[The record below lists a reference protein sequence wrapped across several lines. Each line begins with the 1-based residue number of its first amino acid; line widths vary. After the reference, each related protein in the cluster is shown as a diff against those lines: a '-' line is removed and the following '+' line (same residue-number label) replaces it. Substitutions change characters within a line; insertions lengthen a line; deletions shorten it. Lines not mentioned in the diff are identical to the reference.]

1 MMSVGLVGMGIG
13 TALLVAER
21 QDNRTP
27 EQYDDF
33 VRYGDERERL
43 RTAGTAVLS
52 VSAGVVLSA
61 AIRYVLVA
69 RRGNAASREFARR

>member
-33 VRYGDERERL
+33 VRYGDERERP